1 MISRDDFERYDRALV
16 TNSNLA
22 IKAVG
27 ELLQQAEGQSR
38 DEVHDFLLS
47 AYPDIVN
54 AYGERA
60 AAVALEFYEEQRS
73 LAGVSIAYVAEIPNL
88 DRYFYKLQGDVK
100 RSTQQYTDL
109 ENIIAELQGYTSR
122 RTYEYADETITYN
135 SKRDNAHPRWAL
147 VPHAGACAWCI
158 LLASQGFVYR
168 SSNTV
173 SRHAHC
179 RCTPTPDFDGGGLEG
194 YDQQKY
200 LDAYSEAREKALEGA
215 RDDWNAMSREDREKY
230 TRNGRTSF
238 YDAYLRNRIV
248 NQMAQ
253 DLGIPAHKH

>member
-22 IKAVG
+22 VKAVG
-27 ELLQQAEGQSR
+27 GLLERLDGNSSSDIAKALS
-38 DEVHDFLLS
+38 EV
-47 AYPDIVN
+47 YPSIVN
-54 AYGERA
+54 TYGERA

-73 LAGVSIAYVAEIPNL
+73 LAGVSIDYEAEIPNL
-88 DRYFYKLQGDVK
+88 DRYLYKLQGDVK
-100 RSTQQYTDL
+100 RSTQKNADL
-109 ENIIAELQGYTSR
+109 ESIIAELQGYTSR

-147 VPHAGACAWCI
+147 VPHADACAWCVF
-158 LLASQGFVYR
+158 LASQGFVYR
-168 SSNTV
+168 TKNTV
-173 SRHAHC
+173 ARHNHC

-194 YDQQKY
+194 YNQKKY

-215 RDDWNAMSREDREKY
+215 RDDWNAMSKDERAKY
-230 TRNGRTSF
+230 TRNGRTPS

-248 NQMAQ
+248 SQMAH